1 MTGLQLSV
9 LTHPL
14 PALCTVAP
22 GLRSRFGV
30 RDRIS
35 DPYGVA
41 LTFDDGPDP
50 EGTPRVLHALEAM
63 GVVATFFVTGE
74 QVRDHPSVA
83 AHAVAAGHE
92 IAVKGD
98 RHRNVLRVSPWTLR
112 EDLHRAEDAIVTA
125 TGIRPR
131 LYRPPY
137 GVLSAAA
144 LSLATEH
151 GWEPVLWT
159 RWGHDSRAT
168 ASAVSIAADLTR
180 DLAGGEILMLHDADR
195 YSVPLSWRR
204 MLTALPAI
212 VDDIRSA
219 GFEFRPIGSSLSG

>member
-1 MTGLQLSV
+1 MSSLSLSV

-14 PALCTVAP
+14 HALCTVAP
-22 GLRSRFGV
+22 GLRPRLGV
-30 RDRIS
+30 RDHIA
-35 DPYGVA
+35 DPFGVA

-50 EGTPRVLHALEAM
+50 RGTPRVLRLLEAM

-74 QVRDHPSVA
+74 QVRAHPSVA
-83 AHAVAAGHE
+83 ADVVAAGHE

-112 EDLHRAEDAIVTA
+112 DDLRRAEGAIAAA
-125 TGIRPR
+125 TGVLPR
-131 LYRPPY
+131 FYRPPY

-144 LSLATEH
+144 LTLATEH

-168 ASAVSIAADLTR
+168 ASAVSIATDLTR
-180 DLAGGEILMLHDADR
+180 DLVGGEILMLHDADR
-195 YSVPLSWRR
+195 YSVPCSWRR
-204 MLTALPAI
+204 TLAALPAI
-212 VDDIRSA
+212 IGDIRAA
-219 GFEFRPIGSSLSG
+219 GLEFRPIG

>member
-1 MTGLQLSV
+1 MTGLSLSV

-14 PALCTVAP
+14 PALCAVAP
-22 GLRSRFGV
+22 SLRPRLGV
-30 RDRIS
+30 RDRID
-35 DPYGVA
+35 DPSGVA

-50 EGTPRVLHALEAM
+50 RGTPRILRVLEET

-83 AHAVAAGHE
+83 SDVVAAGHE
-92 IAVKGD
+92 IGVKGD

-112 EDLHRAEDAIVTA
+112 DDLRRAEDAIATA
-125 TGIRPR
+125 TGALPR

-144 LSLATEH
+144 LSLAAER

-159 RWGHDSRAT
+159 RWGRDSRAT
-168 ASAVSIAADLTR
+168 ASPVTIAEDLTR
-180 DLAGGEILMLHDADR
+180 DVAGGEILMLHDADR
-195 YSVPLSWRR
+195 YSVPRAWRR
-204 MLTALPAI
+204 TLSALPAI
-212 VDDIRSA
+212 IGEVRAD
-219 GFEFRPIGSSLSG
+219 GLEFRTIR

>member
-1 MTGLQLSV
+1 MTSLSLSV

-22 GLRSRFGV
+22 SLRPRLGV
-30 RDRIS
+30 RDHID

-50 EGTPRVLHALEAM
+50 EGTPQVLHALEAM
-63 GVVATFFVTGE
+63 GVLATFFVTGE

-83 AHAVAAGHE
+83 SDVVAAGHE
-92 IAVKGD
+92 IGVKGD

-112 EDLHRAEDAIVTA
+112 DDLRRAEDAIATA
-125 TGIRPR
+125 TGALPR

-168 ASAVSIAADLTR
+168 TSAVTIAANLTR
-180 DLAGGEILMLHDADR
+180 DLVGGEILMLHDADR
-195 YSVPLSWRR
+195 YSVPRSWCRT
-204 MLTALPAI
+204 LVALPAI
-212 VDDIRSA
+212 IDDVRTA
-219 GFEFRPIGSSLSG
+219 GLEFRAIR